1 LPKFVEKL
9 KNMFTTG
16 QWIFAGFFVVA
27 FVIAMIYAYG
37 KDKALHN
44 KFYKGN
50 YKILLGFFGF
60 ILLLFLIKIFLKH

>member
-9 KNMFTTG
+9 ENMFTTG
-16 QWIFAGFFVVA
+16 QWVFAGFFVVA

-50 YKILLGFFGF
+50 YKILLGFFAF
-60 ILLLFLIKIFLKH
+60 ILLLFLIKIFLKR

>member
-1 LPKFVEKL
+1 MSKFVEKL
-9 KNMFTTG
+9 LNMFTTG
-16 QWIFAGFFVVA
+16 QLLFAGLFIVA
-27 FVIAMIYAYG
+27 FIIAMIYAYG

-60 ILLLFLIKIFLKH
+60 IIILFLIKIFSKH

>member
-9 KNMFTTG
+9 ENMFTTG
-16 QWIFAGFFVVA
+16 QWVFAGFFVVA
-27 FVIAMIYAYG
+27 FIIAMIYAYG

>member
-9 KNMFTTG
+9 ENMFTTG
-16 QWIFAGFFVVA
+16 QLIFAGFFIVV

-37 KDKALHN
+37 KDKAIHN

-60 ILLLFLIKIFLKH
+60 ILLLFLIKFFLKH

>member
-1 LPKFVEKL
+1 MPKFVEKL
-9 KNMFTTG
+9 LIMFTKG
-16 QWIFAGFFVVA
+16 QLIFAGFFIVA
-27 FVIAMIYAYG
+27 FVAAMIYAYG

-60 ILLLFLIKIFLKH
+60 ILVLFLIKIFSRH

>member
-9 KNMFTTG
+9 ENMFTTG
-16 QWIFAGFFVVA
+16 QWVFAGFFIVV

-50 YKILLGFFGF
+50 YKILLGFLGF
-60 ILLLFLIKIFLKH
+60 ILLLFLIKTFLKH

>member
-9 KNMFTTG
+9 ENMFTTG
-16 QWIFAGFFVVA
+16 QWVFAGFFVVA
-27 FVIAMIYAYG
+27 FAIAMIYAYG

-60 ILLLFLIKIFLKH
+60 ILILFLIKIFLKH

>member
-1 LPKFVEKL
+1 MSKFVEKL
-9 KNMFTTG
+9 EIMFTTG
-16 QWIFAGFFVVA
+16 QLVFAALFFVA

-50 YKILLGFFGF
+50 YKILLGFFCF
-60 ILLLFLIKIFLKH
+60 ILLLFLIKIFFRH

>member
-9 KNMFTTG
+9 ENMFTTG
-16 QWIFAGFFVVA
+16 QLIFAGFFIVV

-60 ILLLFLIKIFLKH
+60 ILLLFLIKFFLKH

>member
-1 LPKFVEKL
+1 
-9 KNMFTTG
+9 MFTTG
-16 QWIFAGFFVVA
+16 QWVFAGFFVVA
-27 FVIAMIYAYG
+27 FIIAMIYAYG

>member
-9 KNMFTTG
+9 ENMFTTG
-16 QWIFAGFFVVA
+16 QLIFAGFFIVV

-60 ILLLFLIKIFLKH
+60 VLLLFLIKIFLKH

>member
-1 LPKFVEKL
+1 MPKFVEKL
-9 KNMFTTG
+9 ENMFTTG
-16 QWIFAGFFVVA
+16 QWVFAGFFVVA

>member
-9 KNMFTTG
+9 ENMFTTG

-50 YKILLGFFGF
+50 YKILLGFFAF
-60 ILLLFLIKIFLKH
+60 ILLLFLIKIFLKR

>member
-9 KNMFTTG
+9 ENMFTTG
-16 QWIFAGFFVVA
+16 QWVFAGFFVVA
-27 FVIAMIYAYG
+27 FIIAIIYAYG

-60 ILLLFLIKIFLKH
+60 ILILFLIKIFLKH

>member
-9 KNMFTTG
+9 ENMFTTG
-16 QWIFAGFFVVA
+16 QWVFAGLFLVA
-27 FVIAMIYAYG
+27 FIIAMIYAYG

-60 ILLLFLIKIFLKH
+60 ILLLFLIKIYLKH